1 VRSILSVLL
10 AVAVV
15 TATVWVAV
23 SQLPGEARA
32 DQSAPIERVQQIKS
46 VAIDGEDLP
55 LAALRGA
62 LHTEVGGFVD
72 DATLESDRRALE
84 QVLAERG
91 YLASVVSSASVTFDP
106 TGAYVMF
113 SVELGPL
120 FHLRRVTV
128 KNTAAATSHVV
139 TLAEG
144 DVASPSRLERARASL
159 AESVPGRI
167 VHLSTSTDRGQ
178 AAVDVDLTVR

>member
-1 VRSILSVLL
+1 MRSILSVLL
-10 AVAVV
+10 AVAAV

-32 DQSAPIERVQQIKS
+32 DQSAPVERVQQIKS

-62 LHTEVGGFVD
+62 LRTEVGGFVD
-72 DATLESDRRALE
+72 DALLESDRKALE

-91 YLASVVSSASVTFDP
+91 YLAANVASASVTFDP
-106 TGAYVMF
+106 SGAYVVF

-120 FHLRRVTV
+120 FHLRRITVT
-128 KNTAAATSHVV
+128 NTASATSHVV

-144 DVASPSRLERARASL
+144 DIASPSRLERARRSL
-159 AESVPGRI
+159 AASVPGRT
-167 VHLSTSTDRGQ
+167 VELSTSTDRSQ
-178 AAVDVDLTVR
+178 AAVDVSLTVR